1 MYVVDLTN
9 ETWTLI
15 SKQAIILF
23 SHGSWCGSS
32 HPAFEAGGNS
42 FPVAKSNS
50 IWPTLSSFKQ
60 TKAAH
65 NDQCCHYGQL
75 IWSGPMCCWFLSF
88 MAIQM
93 CVTASIC
100 VTTLSVCG
108 WVSVCVP
115 IQTNGGLAQ
124 RAWSPARPLIGIYI
138 GRIINF
144 YFPYYLSV
152 ICVNVSRHQFT
163 TLQLMLLPSSL
174 LLLSLLQTFWSL

>member
-1 MYVVDLTN
+1 MVLDLLCLSCWLIAIGQYMYVVDLTN

-75 IWSGPMCCWFLSF
+75 IWSAPMCCWFLSF

-100 VTTLSVCG
+100 VTTLSVCVAESVR
-108 WVSVCVP
+108 VSLFK
-115 IQTNGGLAQ
+115 QMG
-124 RAWSPARPLIGIYI
+124 AWHKEPGA
-138 GRIINF
+138 
-144 YFPYYLSV
+144 
-152 ICVNVSRHQFT
+152 
-163 TLQLMLLPSSL
+163 LLVL
-174 LLLSLLQTFWSL
+174 

>member
-23 SHGSWCGSS
+23 SHRSWCGSS
-32 HPAFEAGGNS
+32 HPGFEAGGNS

-50 IWPTLSSFKQ
+50 IWLKLSSFKQ

-88 MAIQM
+88 MAVRM

-100 VTTLSVCG
+100 VTTTCVVC
-108 WVSVCVP
+108 VCVP
-115 IQTNGGLAQ
+115 IQTNGGLGQ
-124 RAWSPARPLIGIYI
+124 RAWSSACPLIGIYI
-138 GRIINF
+138 LGESLISTSLIICL
-144 YFPYYLSV
+144 LSV
-152 ICVNVSRHQFT
+152 STSAGISVSSSSDASSFLFAALKVITNVVESEAA
-163 TLQLMLLPSSL
+163 
-174 LLLSLLQTFWSL
+174 